1 MFYLVVFIGVF
12 QPSGIQ
18 NHFISTLPLQFHL
31 LSLGGKAALA
41 ERRIAAVHH
50 SCRHCLLSQIY
61 IIFACVAAK
70 CQLARSVSMEVT
82 DATNANESP
91 ETNPHT
97 NYLGMR
103 RVCTFTSLSTV

>member
-1 MFYLVVFIGVF
+1 MVSFGPVGFKTISS
-12 QPSGIQ
+12 Q
-18 NHFISTLPLQFHL
+18 HFPFNFTL